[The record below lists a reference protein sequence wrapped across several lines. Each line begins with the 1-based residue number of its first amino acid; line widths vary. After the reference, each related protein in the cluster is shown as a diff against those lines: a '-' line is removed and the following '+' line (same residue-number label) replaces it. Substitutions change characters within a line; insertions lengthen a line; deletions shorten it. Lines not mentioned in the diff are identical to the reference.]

1 MFKNVMFDNV
11 DHSTTSM
18 YADESQVYRA
28 IGHVEYRLLLQRD
41 PDRISDGQ
49 RLATTTVTLKTY
61 MLTIGIDRSF
71 LQ

>member
-28 IGHVEYRLLLQRD
+28 IGHGEYRLLLQRD
-41 PDRISDGQ
+41 PDRISNW
-49 RLATTTVTLKTY
+49 AK
-61 MLTIGIDRSF
+61 IGNYNCNT
-71 LQ
+71 